1 MSHLPDFNPRGRK
14 SRGMGGGDRWYDEG
28 GAQSRIHHLLLT
40 NERVPRENSKSL
52 VMVLLPLAVVGSS
65 ETNGSSCC
73 ITIVLVI
80 IIVLV
85 AVLVP
90 RSDGNKSE
98 PASQQ
103 VGSSASSNTTTEPT
117 SAPAATNTSTPAPN
131 ENQTESP
138 VFSPTVLL
146 SPAQAPSDTFPSIM
160 LESNDTGKILNQ
172 FGEVFGYIPD
182 GKVISLSSAVSR
194 DGNTVALMN
203 RVAPGNATM
212 NVSVYRFNGEW
223 RKLGQDIVGEG
234 DISINGIG
242 QALALDQRGNTLVVG
257 FFNAA
262 CDVGENCG
270 RVQVHQFQN
279 GTWSQLGSDV
289 IGEAA
294 NSYLGLSVA
303 ISNNGRTI
311 VAGAPYN
318 NGDNGEVH
326 LGKVRVLRFAKGEWE
341 SLGTDLQ
348 GDEMRDQLGNSVA
361 LSADGNIVA
370 CGAPQGGLAGKTGY
384 VKVVEYDESS
394 DSFKELG
401 SIIAGQEGLEQ
412 FGVALALSFNG
423 TKIAVSAFNG
433 RGSGLVCVFTFEDIA
448 WIKLDEDIESPV
460 GRFDLFGYSVDID
473 ATGNRV
479 VVGSPD
485 SSGMAG
491 TAYLFQ
497 LDERGWQQRGEII
510 RSSLNEAQLGRS
522 VSVSSSGTIVSAG
535 GQYGAQIY
543 YDAGIEGP
551 TTLEL
556 EGFTQV
562 GDIIG
567 GKIQGTTF
575 IASSISGD
583 GTTVAVGAREKSGD
597 IIVRV
602 LFFDPATGW
611 AQIGN
616 DITGK
621 GSIDAV
627 GKSIA
632 LSKTG
637 QMVVV
642 GFYNE
647 ACDAGE
653 NCGHVRVYT
662 FAANTWNQVGQD
674 IVGTTDQGFLGW
686 SVAMS
691 NDGLTVAAGAPIS
704 HGDDGTDHPGKVKVF
719 RLENSTWVQVGS
731 DLEGDAEWDHLGSS
745 TALSGDGTYLAAGAV
760 QGVPENLGYVK
771 VFKYEAGTNEFIQV
785 GKNLRG
791 DNRTDKFGDSVSLND
806 DGLTLVVGAD
816 RSGTKEDAEA
826 RSSMPSFG
834 LAYVFRNENNT
845 YNLVGNVMESGR
857 TGDMYGYS
865 VDISASGDTVVVGAP
880 EDYSNSGSVYV
891 YYYDENQDQWI
902 QHGEEIYPE
911 EEGNTQVGRSVA
923 ISKKG
928 DVVIVGGLL
937 GAEIFQLDFTSRS
950 ENVGSP
956 SQPFAPSSPSA
967 PFASPAS
974 SPVTAGAVF
983 FSPAAAPA
991 LAPSGPTATR
1001 TDDGS
1006 VPGAPVGNPG
1016 DDTL

>member
-1 MSHLPDFNPRGRK
+1 M
-14 SRGMGGGDRWYDEG
+14 
-28 GAQSRIHHLLLT
+28 
-40 NERVPRENSKSL
+40 
-52 VMVLLPLAVVGSS
+52 
-65 ETNGSSCC
+65 
-73 ITIVLVI
+73 
-80 IIVLV
+80 
-85 AVLVP
+85 
-90 RSDGNKSE
+90 
-98 PASQQ
+98 
-103 VGSSASSNTTTEPT
+103 
-117 SAPAATNTSTPAPN
+117 
-131 ENQTESP
+131 
-138 VFSPTVLL
+138 
-146 SPAQAPSDTFPSIM
+146 
-160 LESNDTGKILNQ
+160 
-172 FGEVFGYIPD
+172 
-182 GKVISLSSAVSR
+182 
-194 DGNTVALMN
+194 
-203 RVAPGNATM
+203 
-212 NVSVYRFNGEW
+212 
-223 RKLGQDIVGEG
+223 
-234 DISINGIG
+234 
-242 QALALDQRGNTLVVG
+242 
-257 FFNAA
+257 
-262 CDVGENCG
+262 
-270 RVQVHQFQN
+270 
-279 GTWSQLGSDV
+279 
-289 IGEAA
+289 
-294 NSYLGLSVA
+294 
-303 ISNNGRTI
+303 
-311 VAGAPYN
+311 
-318 NGDNGEVH
+318 
-326 LGKVRVLRFAKGEWE
+326 
-341 SLGTDLQ
+341 
-348 GDEMRDQLGNSVA
+348 
-361 LSADGNIVA
+361 
-370 CGAPQGGLAGKTGY
+370 
-384 VKVVEYDESS
+384 
-394 DSFKELG
+394 
-401 SIIAGQEGLEQ
+401 
-412 FGVALALSFNG
+412 
-423 TKIAVSAFNG
+423 
-433 RGSGLVCVFTFEDIA
+433 
-448 WIKLDEDIESPV
+448 
-460 GRFDLFGYSVDID
+460 
-473 ATGNRV
+473 
-479 VVGSPD
+479 
-485 SSGMAG
+485 
-491 TAYLFQ
+491 
-497 LDERGWQQRGEII
+497 
-510 RSSLNEAQLGRS
+510 
-522 VSVSSSGTIVSAG
+522 
-535 GQYGAQIY
+535 
-543 YDAGIEGP
+543 
-551 TTLEL
+551 
-556 EGFTQV
+556 
-562 GDIIG
+562 
-567 GKIQGTTF
+567 QGTTF

-785 GKNLRG
+785 GKILRG

-806 DGLTLVVGAD
+806 DGFTLVVGAD

-880 EDYSNSGSVYV
+880 EDYSNSGSVHV

-967 PFASPAS
+967 PFASTAT
-974 SPVTAGAVF
+974 SPVTADAIF

-991 LAPSGPTATR
+991 LAPSGPTATK
-1001 TDDGS
+1001 TDAGS

-1016 DDTL
+1016 AVTSEEGPAASPISPSAPFMTASPMASPFASPSGIVGGMPTGSVQDAGTPEPVDVQSPGDSGTTNEPAGADTGVAAPAVPSAFMPSSPMASPFASPNGVVGGMPTGSVQDAGTPAPVNVQLTGDSSNTSEPAEADTGVFAPAAPSAFMPASPMASPFASPNRVVGGMPTGSVQDAGTPAPVAVPSPGDSGNTNEPAEADAGVVLAPAAPAFMPFMPASPVESLAGE